1 MKKIL
6 ALTLTALLAATSM
19 FACGE
24 KEEVKEDANNDVVA
38 DQAATE
44 DEAKEEVPA
53 EEAKEE
59 EKKEEAPA
67 EEVAGDLKKITDA
80 GKMVIGYTIYEPMNF
95 MDAEGK
101 LTGFDTEFAEAVCA
115 KLGVA
120 PEFVEI
126 NWDTKFV
133 TLSANSIDCIWNGM
147 TISDEVLA
155 NTNCSNAYVKNAQV
169 VVMKDDVIDNYED
182 IESLKDLKFVA
193 EAGSAGEAAIKDNG
207 LDANYT
213 AVDLQST
220 ALLNVLS
227 GQADACVIDITMAKS
242 MTADGTDYAALGY
255 SLELT
260 TEEYGIGFRKDSD
273 LTAKVNEIMA
283 ELNADGTLPA
293 LAEKYGLNL
302 AF

>member
-44 DEAKEEVPA
+44 DEAKEEAPA